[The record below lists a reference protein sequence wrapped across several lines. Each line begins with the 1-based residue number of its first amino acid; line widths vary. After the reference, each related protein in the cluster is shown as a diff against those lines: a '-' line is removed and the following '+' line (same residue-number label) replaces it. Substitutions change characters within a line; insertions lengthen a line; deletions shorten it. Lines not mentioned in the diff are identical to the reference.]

1 MSVADIVSRLIA
13 AGTPPDVA
21 AMAVTEAFAAGASS
35 GSPRQSVD
43 PAADRRRASDRDR
56 KRQTRDQRLPE
67 NEWIQLVSLV
77 LKRDR
82 SCCQYCG
89 SDKELTADHVHPVS
103 RGGSHETNNL
113 VACCLTC
120 NRKKSNKFL
129 VEWLPDPQTSA
140 GQNFVSDPARSIILR
155 ETSAEVCRSLPT
167 TEPALTLKDNLKEE
181 KKVRAA
187 KGRIPADWNPNA
199 AHFEAAEK
207 LKIPRAAVEAKAED
221 MRIWAGSTG
230 ALKVD
235 WDLTFHGFL
244 RRDAPKLAV
253 QSVGAVMATL
263 TVKSPNWN
271 IWKAHY
277 RDTGQQSKAAMM
289 DRFASEDRPMTFP
302 TELPE
307 QPSTA
312 H

>member
-1 MSVADIVSRLIA
+1 MSVANIVARLIA

-21 AMAVTEAFAAGASS
+21 AMAVTEAFAAGAVC
-35 GSPRQSVD
+35 GQS
-43 PAADRRRASDRDR
+43 ADKADVSAERRREKDRER
-56 KRQTRDQRLPE
+56 KRDIRR
-67 NEWIQLVSLV
+67 
-77 LKRDR
+77 
-82 SCCQYCG
+82 
-89 SDKELTADHVHPVS
+89 H
-103 RGGSHETNNL
+103 
-113 VACCLTC
+113 
-120 NRKKSNKFL
+120 
-129 VEWLPDPQTSA
+129 
-140 GQNFVSDPARSIILR
+140 
-155 ETSAEVCRSLPT
+155 SAESADIPQKS
-167 TEPALTLKDNLKEE
+167 EPALTLKDNLKEE
-181 KKVRAA
+181 KKVRAT

-253 QSVGAVMATL
+253 HSVGAVMATL
-263 TVKSPNWN
+263 TAKSPNWN
-271 IWKAHY
+271 VWKAHY

-307 QPSTA
+307 QSSTA